1 MNRVV
6 KFLGVLVLGL
16 SLFSCKDEKNTTDG
30 EGETIE
36 NVTPEEVP
44 VESIDGGDLKTTE
57 GIAPWEN
64 LYEQEPT
71 ILKNTTKILKV
82 DQKKAVELMSEA
94 NKVEVSK
101 DGLETVIAA
110 LKTTAAKDYL
120 SDEFNKAIIEN
131 GGKGVGLRVDVSPNA
146 SEDGSDKRGNYY
158 QFTVY
163 ENYEDRIVT
172 VGTFIFD
179 IRTLSFYEMDVV
191 EADYV
196 PLKYAVAKKK
206 ELAAIIK
213 N

>member
-1 MNRVV
+1 MNRIV
-6 KFLGVLVLGL
+6 KFLGVLVLTL

-30 EGETIE
+30 EVIET
-36 NVTPEEVP
+36 VTPKEEVL
-44 VESIDGGDLKTTE
+44 VEPIEGGDLMTTE
-57 GIAPWEN
+57 GVAPWEN

-82 DQKKAVELMSEA
+82 DTKKALELMSES
-94 NKVEVSK
+94 NKVVVTK
-101 DGLETVIAA
+101 DALETVISA
-110 LKTTAAKDYL
+110 LKTTSAKDYL
-120 SDEFNKAIIEN
+120 GEEFNQAIIAN

-146 SEDGSDKRGNYY
+146 NEDGSDKRGNYY

-179 IRTLSFYEMDVV
+179 VRTLAFYEMDVV

-206 ELAAIIK
+206 ELAGIIK

>member
-16 SLFSCKDEKNTTDG
+16 SLFGCKDEKNTTDG
-30 EGETIE
+30 EVIETVVSE
-36 NVTPEEVP
+36 EEVP
-44 VESIDGGDLKTTE
+44 VEPIEGGGLETTE

-71 ILKNTTKILKV
+71 ILKHTTKILKV
-82 DQKKAVELMSEA
+82 DQKKALELMSES

-101 DGLETVIAA
+101 DALETVIAA

-120 SDEFNKAIIEN
+120 GEEFNQAIIEN
-131 GGKGVGLRVDVSPNA
+131 GGKGVGLRVDVSPN
-146 SEDGSDKRGNYY
+146 SDVDGSGKRGNFY

-179 IRTLSFYEMDVV
+179 IRSLSFYEMDVV

-206 ELAAIIK
+206 ELAGIIK